1 MIRLLA
7 CLLLSSVAIG
17 VAHADEPTSKDA
29 VFRRANEAYF
39 HGKYDDAIVGY
50 EQVVALGVRAEDLYF
65 NLGNAYAKAGKLGP
79 AIYNYERAL
88 ILDPSQEDVGFN
100 LKAARDAARQKGEDR
115 LVGAELSTRW
125 IRLVEPYTVSTL
137 SWTFL
142 SLWLALFGILIALHF
157 VQPGFL
163 RVGLQ
168 ASLAFVLLGTLASG
182 ILLGGRLYLAERV
195 EQAVVLPDSVQVRE
209 GPDANYT
216 SSFAVHAGLKILIT
230 EKDQDWLR
238 VRLANGLEGWLRE
251 QDLGRL

>member
-1 MIRLLA
+1 MIRLVLA
-7 CLLLSSVAIG
+7 ALLFSSVA
-17 VAHADEPTSKDA
+17 AADASKDTL
-29 VFRRANEAYF
+29 FHDANDAYF
-39 HGKYDDAIVGY
+39 HGRYDDAIRVY
-50 EQVVALGVRAEDLYF
+50 EEIAARGIRAEDLFF

-88 ILDPSQEDVGFN
+88 LLDPGQDDVAFN
-100 LKAARDAARQKGEDR
+100 LKAAREAARQKGEDR
-115 LVGAELSTRW
+115 LVGAELSSRW

-142 SLWLALFGILIALHF
+142 SVWIALFGLLVALHF

-168 ASLAFVLLGTLASG
+168 ASLAFVVVGVVASG

>member
-1 MIRLLA
+1 MRFWLSLFVLL
-7 CLLLSSVAIG
+7 VASPV
-17 VAHADEPTSKDA
+17 VAATPTKDL
-29 VFRRANEAYF
+29 VFQSANAAYF
-39 HGKYDDAIVGY
+39 HGQYDEAIRQY
-50 EQVVALGVRAEDLYF
+50 EQVATLGVRAEDLFF

-88 ILDPSQEDVGFN
+88 LLDPGQEDVAFN
-100 LKAARDAARQKGEDR
+100 LKAAREAARTKGEDR
-115 LVGAELSTRW
+115 LVGAELSSRW
-125 IRLVEPYTVSTL
+125 IRLVEPYTVSAL

-142 SLWLALFGILIALHF
+142 SVWVALFALLVALHF

-168 ASLAFVLLGTLASG
+168 ASLAFVALGVLASG

-251 QDLGRL
+251 PDLGRL